1 MALPNY
7 LDLTNEV
14 LVRLREPEASSVSD
28 NAYVKLIA
36 RFINDA
42 KTQVENAYN
51 WNCLSNTLTAT
62 TQASI
67 FSYALTDSGQRFR
80 VIDVL
85 NDTTNTYVRNIST
98 TEMNRLFLM
107 AAGVASGPPVYYN
120 FNGTNNNGDTLIDF
134 YPAPDTVY
142 QIRVNI
148 IQPQPDL
155 VANADQM
162 LVPRE
167 AVILAALARAQAERG
182 EDGGVQSAE
191 TYALFKQSLA
201 DAIALESGRYIEDSE
216 WVAI

>member
-36 RFINDA
+36 RYINDA

-98 TEMNRLFLM
+98 TEMNKLFLM

-120 FNGTNNNGDTLIDF
+120 FNGTDNNGDTLIDF